1 MNQTVH
7 IFTSWDGSPIFHRA
21 WLPDAPALWFASGI
35 YELFPDNIAVLDHA
49 PAIAG
54 EDGSAGE
61 DSRVWKAG
69 RGYRSLGH
77 FSVSTARR
85 VMR

>member
-7 IFTSWDGSPIFHRA
+7 IFTSWDGSPSFHRA
-21 WLPDAPALWFASGI
+21 WLPDAPAPWFASGI
-35 YELFPDNIAVLDHA
+35 YALFPDNLAVLDPA

-54 EDGSAGE
+54 EDASFGE

-77 FSVSTARR
+77 FRVSTARR